1 MDIFVFSIVLFSLF
15 NIFFWKKKGINK
27 INTIHCEFNV
37 NYLCDTSQDIRSL
50 IKIMNQN
57 TIPMSITILNQ
68 LMKHLYQANK
78 IKQAQNIYTLDFS
91 NYNLK
96 PNSKTEEIRQKYE
109 KKTTGK
115 KNNIPLKVSMENKD
129 KKKPQQHQKTQKNII
144 MDMYYN
150 EKKNKKKTMKYLNQL
165 IMKGEATTSNCVW
178 GMQQLCNT
186 TNALGIMQLMKENG
200 IEYDTHVLNVLIEKY
215 VKDQKYVAANNVF
228 KKDFV
233 KYGLVPNEK
242 TMQLLE
248 LDTKR

>member
-1 MDIFVFSIVLFSLF
+1 
-15 NIFFWKKKGINK
+15 
-27 INTIHCEFNV
+27 
-37 NYLCDTSQDIRSL
+37 
-50 IKIMNQN
+50 
-57 TIPMSITILNQ
+57 
-68 LMKHLYQANK
+68 
-78 IKQAQNIYTLDFS
+78 
-91 NYNLK
+91 
-96 PNSKTEEIRQKYE
+96 
-109 KKTTGK
+109 
-115 KNNIPLKVSMENKD
+115 
-129 KKKPQQHQKTQKNII
+129 
-144 MDMYYN
+144 MDMYYS

-200 IEYDTHVLNVLIEKY
+200 IEYDTHVLNALIEKY